1 MTRNKPLPAISPE
14 DGAFIRSLIVHQD
27 DDIIAF
33 NKPSGLP
40 VQDGRGID
48 RSLDSLLAAFAR
60 SNGKRPRLV
69 HRLDAGTSGLIIV
82 AKTQPAAAFLSEE
95 FAERRTKKTYIAV
108 VGGVLPKD
116 KAGSIDASLVK
127 VQEAGR
133 ARMIVARPDRK
144 GALRARTDWEIL
156 EVSGP
161 CAVVRLTPETGR
173 MHQIRIHLA
182 HLGCPIL
189 GDPIYGTGKQGTP
202 RLMLHALSLE
212 IRRPAGD
219 VLTMRAAMPS
229 DFEDVAHN
237 LGFKTYSGLL

>member
-1 MTRNKPLPAISPE
+1 MTRNKPVPAISPE
-14 DGAFIRSLIVHQD
+14 DDVFIRSLIVHQD

-108 VGGVLPKD
+108 VGGAIPHEH
-116 KAGSIDASLVK
+116 AGSIDASLVK

-144 GALRARTDWEIL
+144 GALRARTDWENL

-161 CAVVRLTPETGR
+161 HAVLRLVPETGR

-189 GDPIYGTGKQGTP
+189 GDPIYGTGKQDAP

-212 IRRPAGD
+212 FRRPSGG
-219 VLTMRAAMPS
+219 VLTLSAAVPL
-229 DFEDVAHN
+229 DFDDVARN
-237 LGFKTYSGLL
+237 LGFKTYSDLL

>member
-1 MTRNKPLPAISPE
+1 MTRNKPVPFVSPE
-14 DGAFIRSLIVHQD
+14 DDAFIRSLIVYQD
-27 DDIIAF
+27 DDMIAF

-40 VQDGRGID
+40 VQDGRGIG

-82 AKTQPAAAFLSEE
+82 AKTQPAAAFLSAE
-95 FAERRTKKTYIAV
+95 FAERRTKKTYIAI
-108 VGGVLPKD
+108 VGGAIPRES
-116 KAGSIDASLVK
+116 AGRIDASLVK

-133 ARMIVARPDRK
+133 ARMIVASPDRK
-144 GALRARTDWEIL
+144 GALQARTDWEKR
-156 EVSGP
+156 EESGSY
-161 CAVVRLTPETGR
+161 AAMRLSPETGR

-189 GDPIYGTGKQGTP
+189 GDPIYGSGKQDAP

-212 IRRPAGD
+212 VRRPSGD
-219 VLTMRAAMPS
+219 VLVLNAAIPS
-229 DFEDVAHN
+229 DFDDVARN
-237 LGFKTYSGLL
+237 LGFGACPGSL